1 MNTNRIGKLNRTFA
15 HIIVFI
21 ISYHCLLLFIKYLG
35 RI

>member
-1 MNTNRIGKLNRTFA
+1 MGKLNLIFA
-15 HIIVFI
+15 HTVVFA